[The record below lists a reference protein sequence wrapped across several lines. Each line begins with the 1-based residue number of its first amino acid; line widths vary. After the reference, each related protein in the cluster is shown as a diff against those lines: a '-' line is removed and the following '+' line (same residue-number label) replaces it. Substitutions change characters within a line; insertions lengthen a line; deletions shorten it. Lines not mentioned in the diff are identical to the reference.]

1 MMKLKQYII
10 LFFIMI
16 IFLLPIYAALIF
28 NDINERMNTISTS
41 LAYLEDRSGTL
52 AIEQIDATETP
63 AAFRLSESEFLT
75 FGSSRSVW
83 WVRVDGRFSN
93 QESDDLLI
101 SVNNPSIQ
109 SITAYIPTID
119 EEHSYI
125 VKHCGWDYNAGSD
138 SVPLQSPVFELPE
151 HFDKEGYIY
160 LRIQSVYPHNYD
172 VRILSENQFN
182 SFRQQNLT
190 FIGVLLGTFITM
202 AVLNSTIYLFL
213 REITYLY
220 YAVYEIA
227 MFVFQAVSM
236 GVTNLLPYRF
246 ASVMA
251 INQGLFSCL
260 MLMSSLSF
268 VQSFLLTEKNMPK
281 HNVILNILK
290 VTFLINIIIMF
301 AGWRFEANIVT
312 DYFGYAVSALT
323 LSVAVLSVRKKVS
336 QAKYFLTA
344 WILLILG
351 GVVFIL
357 RNSGLLNNQF
367 LVAHFMLLAATGES
381 LLIFMALVDRAKV
394 IMDEKYQAMKLLQ
407 EAEVRRKK
415 AEISFLRAQIKPHFL
430 YNTLSII
437 AALTEKNPSRAKE
450 LLYHLSD
457 YLRGSFHFENENGMA
472 TLSQELETVKAYL
485 TIEKERFRNKLAV
498 DYEIDKSVMVSLPP
512 LTIQPLVENALR
524 HGIFKKPEGGHVK
537 IIVKRLP
544 DLILIQVQDDG
555 VGIPEEKLDCILNQ
569 TNETTGVGLRNINER
584 LMLHYGHGLEI
595 DSKTGVGT
603 SVTIKIPAKEGAE
616 Q

>member
-1 MMKLKQYII
+1 MKLKQYII
-10 LFFIMI
+10 LFVIMI
-16 IFLLPIYAALIF
+16 IFLLPLYVALIF
-28 NDINERMNTISTS
+28 NDNNERINTISTS

-52 AIEQIDATETP
+52 TIEQIDAKETP
-63 AAFRLSESEFLT
+63 AAFRLSDSEFLT

-83 WVRVDGRFSN
+83 WVRVNGRFAN
-93 QESDDLLI
+93 QESDNLLI

-109 SITAYIPTID
+109 YITAYIPTV
-119 EEHSYI
+119 EEEPSYL
-125 VKHCGWDYNAGSD
+125 VKRCGWGYNAGND
-138 SVPLQSPVFELPE
+138 SFPLQSPVFELPE
-151 HFDKEGYIY
+151 HFDNEGYIY

-172 VRILSENQFN
+172 VRFLSKNQFN

-202 AVLNSTIYLFL
+202 AVLNFTIYLFL
-213 REITYLY
+213 KEMTYLY

-236 GVTNLLPYRF
+236 GVTNLLPYRY

-251 INQGLFSCL
+251 LNQGLFSCL

-268 VQSFLLTEKNMPK
+268 VQSFLLTEKNVPI
-281 HNVILNILK
+281 HHALLNILK
-290 VTFLINIIIMF
+290 VAFLFNIIIMF
-301 AGWRFEANIVT
+301 AGWRFEANVVT
-312 DYFGYAVSALT
+312 DYFGFAVAALT
-323 LSVAVLSVRKKVS
+323 LSVAILSVSKKVG
-336 QAKYFLTA
+336 QAKYFLSA
-344 WILLILG
+344 WVLLILG
-351 GVVFIL
+351 GVVLIL
-357 RNSGLLNNQF
+357 RNSGLLHNQF
-367 LVAHFMLLAATGES
+367 LVAHFMLLSATGES

-394 IMDEKYQAMKLLQ
+394 IMDEKYQAIRLLQ

-415 AEISFLRAQIKPHFL
+415 AEISFLWAQIKPHFL
-430 YNTLSII
+430 YNTLSVI

-457 YLRGSFHFENENGMA
+457 YLRGSFHFENENGMVM
-472 TLSQELETVKAYL
+472 LSQELETVRAYL
-485 TIEKERFRNKLAV
+485 IIEKERFRNKLAV
-498 DYEIDKSVMVSLPP
+498 DYEVDESVMISLPP

-544 DLILIQVQDDG
+544 DHIFIQVQDDG
-555 VGIPEEKLDCILNQ
+555 VGIPEEKLDCIRNQ

-584 LMLHYGHGLEI
+584 LLLHYGHGLEI
-595 DSKTGVGT
+595 DSKAGVGT
-603 SVTIKIPAKEGAE
+603 SVTIKIPAEEGAK